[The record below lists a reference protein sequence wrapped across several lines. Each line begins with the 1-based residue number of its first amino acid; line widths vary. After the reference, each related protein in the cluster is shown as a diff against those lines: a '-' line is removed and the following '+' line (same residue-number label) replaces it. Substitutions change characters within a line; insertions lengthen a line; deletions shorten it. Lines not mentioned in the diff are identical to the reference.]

1 MAFCFFFV
9 GEVVERFV
17 GVVCHVPWTRIRVKL
32 ELKNDFLKIKE
43 IKMCLFC
50 ARSI

>member
-1 MAFCFFFV
+1 MSRSVDKNSCEV
-9 GEVVERFV
+9 G
-17 GVVCHVPWTRIRVKL
+17 T
-32 ELKNDFLKIKE
+32 KNDFLKIKE